1 MAYDGRRVST
11 ESDKSSTSTAH
22 STESTTTYPRTPVD
36 RKLYI
41 EIPKTTGNK
50 PNVIKRNST
59 MSSPAEIVLAR
70 AKNTFVELN
79 PHFECSSL
87 PNHWRKNKSLHFIL
101 RTKNRLAIKSN
112 TRVFILAGNEFN
124 PCATLKNNVSCFRNG
139 QAEFND
145 LRFLAASGRGK
156 KFTLSI
162 IIETTPPQQCTYRRA
177 IKITVDGPRK
187 KRELKLKSDVND
199 TQADESNIDGDSD
212 NESQTAS
219 TSMNID
225 SKSTVNQGNY
235 YLRIFAILILNINKE
250 GSSGLLLL
258 AAAAEK
264 KRNDEQDESSS
275 YSYPSPQHGIPNIY
289 NSLSPPSILASQFSH
304 LIGFSPISNDSTSRL
319 IRRPNQ
325 STISN
330 SSPSPNLIFSLT
342 GPNYFGLHYQQQR
355 RDQQTTSTNT
365 STSNT
370 STSTH
375 VLCR

>member
-22 STESTTTYPRTPVD
+22 STESTTTYPRTPID

-212 NESQTAS
+212 NESQTTS

-225 SKSTVNQGNY
+225 SKPTVNQ
-235 YLRIFAILILNINKE
+235 

-275 YSYPSPQHGIPNIY
+275 YSYPSLQHGIPNIY

-304 LIGFSPISNDSTSRL
+304 LIGFSPTSNDSTSRL

-330 SSPSPNLIFSLT
+330 SSPSSNLIFSLT
-342 GPNYFGLHYQQQR
+342 GPNYFGIHYQQQQR